1 MSCIMVHSEAP
12 LGSKI
17 FVRTAPAPVGPWSEP
32 RVVYKAP
39 EPERDKSYFAYA
51 AKGHLSLSPPGELLI
66 SYVVNSHDF
75 NKMFND
81 ASIYRPR
88 FVHVK
93 LDEILPK

>member
-1 MSCIMVHSEAP
+1 MVQSEP
-12 LGSKI
+12 MLGSRI
-17 FVRTAPAPVGPWSEP
+17 FVRTAPQPEGPWSEP
-32 RVVYKAP
+32 KAVYKAP

-51 AKGHLSLSPPGELLI
+51 AKGHLSLSRPGELLI

-88 FVHVK
+88 FITVK
-93 LDEILPK
+93 LDDVLPK